1 MLFVVLELYL
11 WLLFFYLR
19 LSHFYLRLSPTYLR
33 LSPFYLRLSPFY
45 LRLSPSYLRLS
56 HFYLRL
62 TTSPTFLLLN
72 APLQFAFLLLVKMV
86 VFELLLFPLLFGEAH
101 LFFQDYPLTPC
112 ISCVVLL
119 RIDS

>member
-1 MLFVVLELYL
+1 MAFILLLATFA
-11 WLLFFYLR
+11 LLFATLTFLLATLPFYLRLSPFYLR
-19 LSHFYLRLSPTYLR
+19 LSHFYLRLSPFYLR
-33 LSPFYLRLSPFY
+33 LHYFYLRLSP
-45 LRLSPSYLRLS
+45 
-56 HFYLRL
+56 
-62 TTSPTFLLLN
+62 SPTFLLLN
-72 APLQFAFLLLVKMV
+72 APLQFAFLLLVKMA